1 MQRFTFV
8 MDDPSYDLHLKQT
21 LTIKSHEFYI
31 HAIPR
36 TDRKSIVPIP
46 TPSSRLLRSNE
57 DSVAP
62 TSVPADDSKKRL
74 YVLYGSNTGTSEA
87 FAQRIAPDAAGHGK
101 QSVIP

>member
-21 LTIKSHEFYI
+21 LTIKPHEFYI

-62 TSVPADDSKKRL
+62 TSVPADDSKKTL

-87 FAQRIAPDAAGHGK
+87 LMRPAPR
-101 QSVIP
+101 